1 MINKDIINMF
11 LRMNM
16 QIQSQSQ
23 LPSSVLN
30 YIYKMYCIQ
39 CEEEYHI

>member
-1 MINKDIINMF
+1 MINKDI
-11 LRMNM
+11 MNIFCKDIM

-30 YIYKMYCIQ
+30 YIYKIYCIQ